1 MFKLQ
6 HFRLFQPE
14 LLGSQW
20 QYFIEWYEGGRSRQK
35 SAVRISSRP
44 RYGDDDIT
52 IKVWTSSEGSADLI
66 RGQKPLAA
74 FALITKGTSPVLRAD
89 VTLEMFV
96 TLTNGTE
103 IVTATKLY
111 DNGNGGISLPI
122 RMIKIRSNNL

>member
-1 MFKLQ
+1 MLN
-6 HFRLFQPE
+6 RLTRNVAFQPE

-52 IKVWTSSEGSADLI
+52 VKIWTNSEGSADLVS
-66 RGQKPLAA
+66 GLKPLAVYA
-74 FALITKGTSPVLRAD
+74 QVIKGSSPVLRSD
-89 VTLEMFV
+89 VTLEMSV

-103 IVTATKLY
+103 IVTSTKLY
-111 DNGNGGISLPI
+111 DNGNGGNYKKRFYHLI
-122 RMIKIRSNNL
+122 